1 MVTEDID
8 IDRVGHRLDTEEGG
22 HAVEVVGVGAEG
34 DDLRDDVL
42 AGPLDAEEVGQV
54 LEIRA
59 RRLADAEH
67 IVAEPRHT
75 KRSELRGGKRERER
89 GADGGEVRTEVRRWR
104 GRIQH
109 YWGLPLSVY

>member
-1 MVTEDID
+1 MVTEDVD
-8 IDRVGHRLDTEEGG
+8 IDGVGHCLDTEEGG

-34 DDLRDDVL
+34 DDLGDDVL

-67 IVAEPRHT
+67 VVTEPRHT
-75 KRSELRGGKRERER
+75 KRSELRGGERERER
-89 GADGGEVRTEVRRWR
+89 ERESGADGGED
-104 GRIQH
+104 G
-109 YWGLPLSVY
+109 GA